1 MNLNRRNFVRTL
13 GVGTLGALAAPSLL
27 AASRKPPAQPAPVTL
42 PGYGAKTETAYW
54 RAVRALYPLQDTPA
68 YLNTGGLGPA
78 SQPVL
83 DTVFSTMT
91 ELQQHSETGHEL
103 FEPARETLARYLGA
117 APAEI
122 CFTRNATEA
131 TSIIA
136 AGIALREGDEVI
148 FESHAHPGGSF
159 PWFNQEKLRG
169 IKARVF
175 DPDPASPAA
184 NLARIRELITPRTR
198 VIQVSHITCT
208 TGLLFPV
215 KAIAELA
222 HAHGAW
228 FHIDGAQ
235 SAGMI
240 PVDVHAI
247 GCDSY
252 AVSGHKWIGGPHESG
267 VLYLRRDRL
276 DDIAVTLVGAH
287 SGELDHLP
295 GVLKFEPAATR
306 HEYGTRN
313 AGLACGLAAAV
324 GLQEQIGRERIAA
337 YGHGMA
343 TRLLRELAPVPGI
356 AVLTPRPDEMRGSMI
371 AIAHARADAGKLFGY
386 LVEQHRLR
394 CRPVTEQGLQAV
406 RISTHVFNSHA
417 ECDRVIAAVQA
428 SARAL

>member
-1 MNLNRRNFVRTL
+1 MNLDRKTFLRTV
-13 GVGTLGALAAPSLL
+13 GVGTFGALALPSLL
-27 AASRKPPAQPAPVTL
+27 AKTRALKPVPVSLPAFD
-42 PGYGAKTETAYW
+42 AKNEAGFW

-91 ELQQHSETGHEL
+91 QLQQHSETGHEL
-103 FEPARETLARYLGA
+103 FEPARETLAHFLGA
-117 APAEI
+117 EPAEI
-122 CFTRNATEA
+122 CFTRNATEG

-136 AGIALREGDEVI
+136 AGSKLREGDEVI

-159 PWFNQEKLRG
+159 PWFNREKLHG
-169 IKARVF
+169 IKVRLF
-175 DPDPASPAA
+175 DPEPTSPEA
-184 NLARIRELITPRTR
+184 NLARIRALITPRTR

-228 FHIDGAQ
+228 FHIDAAQ

-240 PVDVHAI
+240 PMDLHAI
-247 GCDSY
+247 GCDSC
-252 AVSGHKWIGGPHESG
+252 AISGHKWIGGPHESG
-267 VLYLRRDRL
+267 VLYIRRERL
-276 DDIAVTLVGAH
+276 DDIAVTLIGAH

-295 GVLKFEPAATR
+295 GALRYEPAATR

-313 AGLACGLAAAV
+313 AGLICGLAAAAR
-324 GLQEQIGRERIAA
+324 LQEQIGRERIAA
-337 YGHGMA
+337 YGHGMSSF
-343 TRLLRELAPVPGI
+343 LHRELSRI
-356 AVLTPRPDEMRGSMI
+356 SDITMLTPAPDEMRGSMTT
-371 AIAHARADAGKLFGY
+371 IAHARADASKLFG
-386 LVEQHRLR
+386 LLMEKHHLR

-406 RISTHVFNSHA
+406 RISTHVFNSPA
-417 ECDRVIAAVQA
+417 ECERVVAGVRDA
-428 SARAL
+428 ARAM